1 MSNEFDIKV
10 IAIIRVPTHLLRQ
23 RIHHIPP
30 SDLRIIE
37 PSPVNEQSEL
47 MNAIKNR
54 NKRIVVV

>member
-23 RIHHIPP
+23 RIHHIPYTYFG
-30 SDLRIIE
+30 IIE
-37 PSPVNEQSEL
+37 PSPVTEQSEL
-47 MNAIKNR
+47 MSAIKNR